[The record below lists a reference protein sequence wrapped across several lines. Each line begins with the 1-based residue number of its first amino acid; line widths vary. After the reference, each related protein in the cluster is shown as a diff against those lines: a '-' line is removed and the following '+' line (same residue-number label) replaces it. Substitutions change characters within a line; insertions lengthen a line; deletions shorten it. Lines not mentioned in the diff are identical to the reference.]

1 MKHNSFITFE
11 NKFIRMKKNKP
22 RNRHKH
28 YKVPEPGTSPGLYTI
43 DEEAL
48 KPVIILHTY
57 NEKTYKKEELKNIN
71 NIDKL
76 IQSKDFCYWFDIK
89 GLADPN
95 IFETLYNKL
104 DISRLVLEDITSTYQ
119 RPKLDEYDND
129 KYIFAVSRHLYLN
142 DEGVLNNDQV
152 SFILSERTLITFQE
166 TYADCFEPVRKRLEV
181 GKGNI
186 RIGGS
191 SYLMYA
197 IMDVIV
203 DNYFTLLNF
212 WGEELDAIEDRLY
225 DHPDKR
231 IMYDT
236 QAIKRSLITIRKVAW
251 PERDK
256 LNDII
261 RTDSPLISTLAK
273 TYMKDAYDHC
283 IQIIDFIESLKE
295 IASANIDMNLSIISN
310 RMNEIM
316 KVLTIISSIFIPL
329 TFIAGIYGMNFS
341 REDPVTGKVMPD
353 NMPELYSPHG
363 YMWTW
368 IVMGVIAVAQVIY
381 FWRKGWFK

>member
-1 MKHNSFITFE
+1 MA
-11 NKFIRMKKNKP
+11 KNKP
-22 RNRHKH
+22 RNRSRHKH
-28 YKVPEPGTSPGLYTI
+28 YKVPEPGTSPGLYAI
-43 DEEAL
+43 DENAL
-48 KPVIILHTY
+48 EPIITLHTY
-57 NEKTYKKEELKNIN
+57 NDKSYKKEELKNIN

-76 IQSKDFCYWFDIK
+76 TENKDFFYWFDIK
-89 GLADPN
+89 GLADPS
-95 IFETLYNKL
+95 IFETLYAKL
-104 DISRLVLEDITSTYQ
+104 NISRLVLEDITSSYQ

-129 KYIFAVSRHLYLN
+129 DYVFAVSRHLYIN
-142 DEGVLNNDQV
+142 EEGDLSNEQISFVLT
-152 SFILSERTLITFQE
+152 SKCLITFQE
-166 TYADCFEPVRKRLEV
+166 NYEDCFNPVRKRLEV

-186 RIGGS
+186 RIGGH

-197 IMDVIV
+197 MMDAIV
-203 DNYFTLLNF
+203 DNYFTLLNY
-212 WGEELDAIEDRLY
+212 WGEELDAIEDRLF
-225 DHPDKR
+225 DNPDKR

-236 QAIKRSLITIRKVAW
+236 QGIKRSLITIRKVAW

-261 RTDSPLISTLAK
+261 RSDSSLISDLTK

-341 REDPVTGKVMPD
+341 REDPTTGKILKD
-353 NMPELYSPHG
+353 NMPELYAEHG
-363 YMWTW
+363 YLYTW
-368 IVMGVIAVAQVIY
+368 LVMLVIAIIQVIY
-381 FWRKGWFK
+381 FWRRGWFK

>member
-1 MKHNSFITFE
+1 MS
-11 NKFIRMKKNKP
+11 KNKP
-22 RNRHKH
+22 RSRHKH
-28 YKVPEPGTSPGLYTI
+28 YNVPEPGTSPGLYSI
-43 DEEAL
+43 DDNAL
-48 KPVIILHTY
+48 KPVITFHTY
-57 NEKTYKKEELKNIN
+57 DEKTYKKEEIKSIDD
-71 NIDKL
+71 IDKL
-76 IQSKDFCYWFDIK
+76 TENTDFFYWFDIK

-95 IFETLYNKL
+95 IFETLSAKL
-104 DISRLVLEDITSTYQ
+104 NVSRLVLEDITSSYQ
-119 RPKLDEYDND
+119 RPKLDEYDHD
-129 KYIFAVSRHLYLN
+129 KYVFAVSRHLYLN
-142 DEGVLNNDQV
+142 PDNELCNDQI
-152 SFILSERTLITFQE
+152 SFILTANCLITFQE
-166 TYADCFEPVRKRLEV
+166 NYEDCFNPVRKRLEV

-186 RIGGS
+186 RNGGS

-203 DNYFTLLNF
+203 DNYFTLLNH
-212 WGEELDAIEDRLY
+212 WGEELDAIEDRLF
-225 DHPDKR
+225 DNPDKR

-236 QAIKRSLITIRKVAW
+236 QGIKRSLITIRKVTW

-256 LNDII
+256 LNDIL
-261 RTDSPLISTLAK
+261 RSDSELISDLTK
-273 TYMKDAYDHC
+273 TYVKDAYDHC

-368 IVMGVIAVAQVIY
+368 IVMALIAVLQVIY
-381 FWRKGWFK
+381 FWRRGWFK

>member
-1 MKHNSFITFE
+1 MG
-11 NKFIRMKKNKP
+11 KNKP
-22 RNRHKH
+22 RSRHKH
-28 YKVPEPGTSPGLYTI
+28 YKVPAPGTSPGLYAI
-43 DEEAL
+43 DDEAL
-48 KPVIILHTY
+48 KPVIVLHTY
-57 NEKTYKKEELKNIN
+57 NDKSHKKEELKNIN
-71 NIDKL
+71 NIEKL
-76 IQSKDFCYWFDIK
+76 IQDKSYNYWFDIK
-89 GLADPN
+89 GLADPTM
-95 IFETLYNKL
+95 FETLYSKF
-104 DISRLVLEDITSTYQ
+104 DISRLVLEDITSSYQ

-129 KYIFAVSRHLYLN
+129 NYIFSVSRHLYLGE
-142 DEGVLNNDQV
+142 DGVLCNDQI

-166 TYADCFEPVRKRLEV
+166 TYSDCFEPVRKRLEI

-203 DNYFTLLNF
+203 DNYFSLLNF

-225 DHPDKR
+225 DRPDKR

-236 QAIKRSLITIRKVAW
+236 QAIKRSLITIRKIAW

-261 RTDSPLISTLAK
+261 RTDSPLISDLTK

-363 YMWTW
+363 YTYTW
-368 IVMGVIAVAQVIY
+368 IVMGIIAVVQVIY

>member
-1 MKHNSFITFE
+1 MG
-11 NKFIRMKKNKP
+11 KNKP

-28 YKVPEPGTSPGLYTI
+28 YNVPEPGTSPGRYAI
-43 DEEAL
+43 DENAL
-48 KPVIILHTY
+48 KPKIVLHTY
-57 NEKTYKKEELKNIN
+57 NSLSYKKEELEHIN

-76 IQSKDFCYWFDIK
+76 IQNKDFFYWFDIK

-95 IFETLYNKL
+95 IFETLFSKF
-104 DISRLVLEDITSTYQ
+104 DISRLVLEDITSSYQ

-129 KYIFAVSRHLYLN
+129 KYLFSVSRHLYLGE
-142 DEGVLNNDQV
+142 DDVLCNDQI

-166 TYADCFEPVRKRLEV
+166 TYADCFEPVRKRLEI

-203 DNYFTLLNF
+203 DNYFALLNF

-225 DHPDKR
+225 DHPDRR

-261 RTDSPLISTLAK
+261 RSDSALISDLTK

-295 IASANIDMNLSIISN
+295 IASVNIDMNLSITSN

-341 REDPVTGKVMPD
+341 REDPVTGKVLPG

-363 YMWTW
+363 YFWTW
-368 IVMGVIAVAQVIY
+368 IVMGVIAVVQIIY